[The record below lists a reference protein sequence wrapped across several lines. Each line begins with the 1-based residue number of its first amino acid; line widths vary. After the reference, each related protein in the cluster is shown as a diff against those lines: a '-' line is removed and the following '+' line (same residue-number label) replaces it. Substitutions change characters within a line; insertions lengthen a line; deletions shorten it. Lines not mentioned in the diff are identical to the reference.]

1 MVGWLLYV
9 VVGFVMLYQHVVKY
23 HEVSK
28 WLAVS
33 CCMQMYIETSCHIYK
48 WLFSSFEMIWNHVG
62 NGKVFRVL
70 SGHFS
75 DDFPPTVFYLGVGC
89 HLGDLENRDHNRDHF

>member
-23 HEVSK
+23 HAISK

-62 NGKVFRVL
+62 NGNVFRVL

-75 DDFPPTVFYLGVGC
+75 DENFQLFSTLGWLSPRRPGKQGPQQGS
-89 HLGDLENRDHNRDHF
+89 L